1 MNHILKLASNK
12 EKSAD
17 GPIYRHCNESKM
29 HVTVEMKQPD
39 SRGLHAAFLL
49 HFAYEKGVN
58 VLNHTGW

>member
-29 HVTVEMKQPD
+29 HVTVELKQPD

-49 HFAYEKGVN
+49 HFACEKGVN